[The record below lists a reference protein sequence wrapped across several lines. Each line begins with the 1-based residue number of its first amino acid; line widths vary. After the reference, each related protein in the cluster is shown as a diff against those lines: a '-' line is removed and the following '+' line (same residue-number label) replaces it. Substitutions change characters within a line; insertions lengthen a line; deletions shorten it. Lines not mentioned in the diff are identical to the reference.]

1 VADQRKPKPRRRRLG
16 RVLVSLAAILLLA
29 AGLAGAA
36 ALYAKTR
43 FEAPGPLAESRTF
56 SVSRGLSTPEIAR
69 GLKEAG
75 IISDD
80 WIFLAAAY
88 LTRNYRRM
96 KAGEYVFP
104 KSASMAD
111 VMGLIVAGK
120 ELVYKLTIPEG
131 WTTAQVIERVSAH
144 ENLVGEIGD
153 VPSEGAILPETYVFR
168 RGMTRDGIIRQM
180 RAAQEKLFDEMWAR
194 RAPNLPFETKE
205 EALILASIVE
215 KETAIPAE
223 RPQVAAVF
231 VNRLRAGM
239 RLQSDPTIIYGITL
253 GKTKL
258 DRPIL
263 KSDIE
268 AKTPYNTYRI
278 AGLPPTPIANPG
290 KESLAAV
297 LNPIESKALYF
308 VADGNGGHVFAE
320 TLEQHRKNVRKW
332 RVVEKSLA
340 AEAEAA
346 GEGAANDE
354 PAQDQTANSSE
365 PAKNKAARIEAVPA
379 QATTAS
385 AEVPVPDAGQ
395 TLSLDDPPS
404 MDEAAPAETS
414 DYDAPERTAAVEPDA
429 APSAPAA
436 EIVPVQS
443 GGPKPGSLIVVSGRL
458 VPIPVQRPRKN

>member
-1 VADQRKPKPRRRRLG
+1 
-16 RVLVSLAAILLLA
+16 
-29 AGLAGAA
+29 
-36 ALYAKTR
+36 
-43 FEAPGPLAESRTF
+43 
-56 SVSRGLSTPEIAR
+56 
-69 GLKEAG
+69 
-75 IISDD
+75 
-80 WIFLAAAY
+80 
-88 LTRNYRRM
+88 
-96 KAGEYVFP
+96 
-104 KSASMAD
+104 
-111 VMGLIVAGK
+111 
-120 ELVYKLTIPEG
+120 
-131 WTTAQVIERVSAH
+131 
-144 ENLVGEIGD
+144 
-153 VPSEGAILPETYVFR
+153 
-168 RGMTRDGIIRQM
+168 
-180 RAAQEKLFDEMWAR
+180 
-194 RAPNLPFETKE
+194 
-205 EALILASIVE
+205 
-215 KETAIPAE
+215 
-223 RPQVAAVF
+223 
-231 VNRLRAGM
+231 M

-320 TLEQHRKNVRKW
+320 TLEEHRKNVRKW

-340 AEAEAA
+340 AETEAA
-346 GEGAANDE
+346 GEGAANKE
-354 PAQDQTANSSE
+354 PAQDQAANGSE

-414 DYDAPERTAAVEPDA
+414 DYDAPERTAAVEPEPDA
-429 APSAPAA
+429 ARSAPAP
-436 EIVPVQS
+436 EIVPAQA
-443 GGPKPGSLIVVSGRL
+443 GGPKPGSLVVVSGRL